1 MIIVIPAYQP
11 DEELISVVKS
21 LKCYSVL
28 VVDDGSGRKYDKVF
42 RTVEKC
48 GAKVIRYPENRGK
61 GYALKTAFHHILDSS
76 FSTDWIITAD
86 ADGQHKDV
94 DIEKVIEKTTSSEQ
108 NLIIGCRKFTGYVP
122 LRSKIGN
129 WFARISFKL
138 LTGVKI
144 SDTQSGLRA
153 YRGAELSKLISI
165 SGDRYEYEMN
175 CLMVYRNSFDK
186 IPIETVYEEGNKS
199 SHYRPIM
206 DSVRVLQ
213 AILKIKRL

>member
-1 MIIVIPAYQP
+1 M
-11 DEELISVVKS
+11 
-21 LKCYSVL
+21 
-28 VVDDGSGRKYDKVF
+28 
-42 RTVEKC
+42 
-48 GAKVIRYPENRGK
+48 
-61 GYALKTAFHHILDSS
+61 
-76 FSTDWIITAD
+76 
-86 ADGQHKDV
+86 

-108 NLIIGCRKFTGYVP
+108 HLIIGCRKFTGYVP

-199 SHYRPIM
+199 SHYRPSM

-213 AILKIKRL
+213 TILKIKRL